1 MGEFR
6 HIGELL
12 DEIMPQLKRKKE
24 DPERELIT
32 ELAEEEGQDGGP
44 SN

>member
-12 DEIMPQLKRKKE
+12 DEIMPQLKRKE
-24 DPERELIT
+24 GDTERELVIDV
-32 ELAEEEGQDGGP
+32 AEEEEVGG
-44 SN
+44 

>member
-12 DEIMPQLKRKKE
+12 DEIIPQLKPKE
-24 DPERELIT
+24 DVERELVI
-32 ELAEEEGQDGGP
+32 EFAEGEGQDGGS